1 LYINIHSHNPPINN
15 SHFVIQNLYNNF
27 ETVEEKG
34 FYSIG
39 IHPWYVDEE
48 NWQKQIST
56 LQAHGLHKSV
66 LALGECGLDKLCNT
80 AFSLQEK
87 VFVAQILWANKIKKP
102 LIIHCVKA
110 YAEVQQ
116 LLKECK
122 NKVSVIFHGYNKNEM
137 LAKELIGK
145 GYYLSFGK
153 ALQNVS
159 SQDVLSTL
167 PMEQLF
173 LETDDGDISIEAVY
187 SLAAA
192 GLKIDLNTLILQI
205 TNNAKVVFGT
215 SISI

>member
-1 LYINIHSHNPPINN
+1 MYINIHSHNPSLNN

-27 ETVEEKG
+27 ETIDDKG

-39 IHPWYVDEE
+39 IHPWYIEE
-48 NWQKQIST
+48 KNWQKQLAT
-56 LQAHGLHKSV
+56 LQTHALQKSV
-66 LALGECGLDKLCNT
+66 LAIGECGLDKLCNT

-87 VFVAQILWANKIKKP
+87 VFVAQILWANKINKP

-122 NKVSVIFHGYNKNEM
+122 NKVPVIFHGYNKNEI
-137 LAKELIGK
+137 LAKELTEK
-145 GYYLSFGK
+145 GYFVSFGK

-159 SQDVLSTL
+159 LQQVLSTL
-167 PMEQLF
+167 PLEQLF
-173 LETDDGDISIEAVY
+173 LETDDADISIEAVY

-192 GLKIDLNTLILQI
+192 GLKTELNTLILQI
-205 TNNAKVVFGT
+205 INNAKVVFGI

>member
-1 LYINIHSHNPPINN
+1 MYINIHIHKPSISN

-27 ETVEEKG
+27 ENVVNIG
-34 FYSIG
+34 YYSIG
-39 IHPWYVDEE
+39 IHPWYIDEE
-48 NWQKQIST
+48 NWQKQLAT
-56 LQAHGLHKSV
+56 LQTHGLHKSV

-87 VFVAQILWANKIKKP
+87 VFVAQILWANKINKP

-122 NKVSVIFHGYNKNEM
+122 NKVPVIFHGYNKNEI
-137 LAKELIGK
+137 LAKELIKK
-145 GYYLSFGK
+145 GYYISFGK

-159 SQDVLSTL
+159 LQQVLSSL
-167 PMEQLF
+167 PIEQLF
-173 LETDDGDISIEAVY
+173 LETDDANISIEAVY
-187 SLAAA
+187 SLAATV
-192 GLKIDLNTLILQI
+192 LKTDINTLILQI